1 MNYYEIALLNSPLK
15 QLTYQSKE
23 DIDIGNLV
31 EVKLQNR
38 ANLNKAVI
46 IKKVEKPTFKCVE
59 ITNISEY
66 FYDKKMLEVSKFIS
80 TYYVCSLGEALSVYT
95 PFYKIQKEIDNE
107 KVDTN
112 IELSSKQAQAFDFIN
127 KNKTSLLFA
136 NTGSGKTEIYIK
148 AIQEVINKNSQAILL
163 IPEISLSV
171 QMEQRLKSVFKDS
184 IAIWHSKIQKKT
196 KQKIV
201 KELLEGKIKIIA
213 GARSALFLP
222 FSDLKLIVV
231 DEEHDDSYKADKK
244 PRLNVKDLSIYMG
257 KKYDIQVILGS
268 ATPSLSSFYKIPYIR
283 LKETYFKTKK
293 NISFDN
299 SNLKIN
305 ETIIDKIKQTLNK
318 NEQTIVFLPTRAN
331 FKYQVCKDCGS
342 AVECPFC
349 SVSLSLHKNNNALQC
364 HYCNYT
370 QAIPKSCP
378 SCKVGAIENFRLGT
392 AEVYEVLSD
401 VFKDKVIA
409 KFDRDSITTQKK
421 LKQTLKDFND
431 KKIDILVGTQMLSKG
446 HDYHDVTLAV
456 VLGIDSILNMTSY
469 KVREKALS
477 LLIQIAGRS
486 GRKGSGEVLIQTK
499 NSDFFHNY
507 LQKED
512 YEDFLKDELKYRID
526 LYPPYLRFARV
537 IFAHKNG
544 LKAKEELDIYVKKF
558 INTKDIQIIGFGES
572 NIFKIANRYRYE
584 LLLRSKDTKKLLEV
598 LHSISS
604 PLASIDMDSLY

>member
-15 QLTYQSKE
+15 QLTYQSKK

-31 EVKLQNR
+31 EVRLQNR

-148 AIQEVINKNSQAILL
+148 AIQKVINKNSQAILL